1 MKPIKNYE
9 GRYSITEDGRIYS
22 HKTKRFLAPKYGKDG
37 YMRISL
43 NKNGVSKSYLI
54 HRLVGETFLENL
66 ENKPTID
73 HIDRNKHNNHVS
85 NLRWATRSEQMFN
98 CDTSKVHTKEHMEN
112 MCALAQQACKKAI
125 ECRDMNNH
133 SILYQTYNSAE
144 EASIELFGNANKKRS
159 IQKCARGERKSS
171 CGYWWRYQ

>member
-22 HKTKRFLAPKYGKDG
+22 HKTERFLAPKYGKDG

-112 MCALAQQACKKAI
+112 MCI
-125 ECRDMNNH
+125 GTTGM
-133 SILYQTYNSAE
+133 
-144 EASIELFGNANKKRS
+144 
-159 IQKCARGERKSS
+159 
-171 CGYWWRYQ
+171 